1 MKKKILITGSEG
13 FIGSHLTEKLVST
26 KKFEIKALVLY
37 NSFNSFGW
45 LDTIPLEIKKKLTI
59 VTGDIRDPELVDN
72 IIKDCHYVINLAAL
86 IGIPY
91 SYEAAQS
98 YIDTNITGTLNLMNS
113 SRRHK
118 IKRFIQISS
127 SEVYGQANVFPIK
140 ENQLT
145 VANSPYAATK
155 IAAEQMCL
163 SYYKSFN
170 FPGVVLRPF
179 NAFGPRQSARAV
191 IPTII
196 TQLLSNKKKLNLGNI
211 NTKRDFNFID
221 DIISGIEKAILKKN
235 INGEIINI
243 GSGYEIS
250 IKELLKLIMKIKRKK
265 VDIRIE
271 NLRKRPSKSEVNRLL
286 ASNMKAKKLLNW
298 KPKYKNKIGL
308 EKALKKTISWYEN
321 KKNQSFIKSD
331 IYNI

>member
-13 FIGSHLTEKLVST
+13 FIGSHLTERLLNT
-26 KKFEIKALVLY
+26 KKYEIKALVLY

-45 LDTIPLEIKKKLTI
+45 LDTIPLETKNKIEI
-59 VTGDIRDPELVDN
+59 ITGDIRDPEFVDN
-72 IIKDCHYVINLAAL
+72 AIKDCNYVINLAAL

-91 SYEAAQS
+91 SYNATQS
-98 YIDTNITGTLNLMNS
+98 YIDTNITGVLNLMNS
-113 SRRHK
+113 SRRYK

-127 SEVYGQANVFPIK
+127 SEVYGQAKIFPIN

-155 IAAEQMCL
+155 IAAEQLCI

-196 TQLLSNKKKLNLGNI
+196 SQLLSNKKKLELGNI

-221 DIISGIEKAILKKN
+221 DIISGIEKAIIANN

-250 IKELLKLIMKIKRKK
+250 IKKLIKLIMKIKKK
-265 VDIRIE
+265 EINVKIE
-271 NLRKRPSKSEVNRLL
+271 KQRKRPKKSEVNRLL
-286 ASNMKAKKLLNW
+286 ACNKKAERLLNW
-298 KPKYKNKIGL
+298 KPKFNNLIGL
-308 EKALKKTISWYEN
+308 EKALKKTINWYGEE
-321 KKNQSFIKSD
+321 KNRSFIKTD